1 MTHRRDPLPAAGPVL
16 SIVGPTAAGKSGF
29 AVEVALRFGGEIV
42 SCDSMAVYRGLDIG
56 TDKPT
61 VEDRAKVPHHL
72 IDVAEPGSYFSAGAF
87 RRSALHV
94 LDGIRERG
102 RLGILVGG
110 TGLYY
115 RALTQGLI
123 AVPGRQEAL
132 RERLNARIARTGP
145 ERLHRILSR
154 FDPIT
159 AAKIGPRDSLRIVRA
174 LEVFITTGRPQSWWI
189 SENPFG
195 NRVLPGL
202 RLGLTA
208 PRQFLYDRIESRVD
222 QMMRRGLLE
231 EVKALHASGV
241 LAGPVRKAIGYMEL
255 AGFLEG
261 LFSLDEAVSQIK
273 LHSRRLAK
281 RQLTWFRKETHIKW
295 FEIDK
300 EAWKDDAMEFIKRW
314 NEKAGR

>member
-1 MTHRRDPLPAAGPVL
+1 MTNPRDPSSAGPVL

-29 AVEVALRFGGEIV
+29 AMAAALRFAGEIV

-56 TDKPT
+56 TDKPSL
-61 VEDRAKVPHHL
+61 EDRSRVPHHL
-72 IDVAEPGSYFSAGAF
+72 VDVAAPGSYFSAGAF
-87 RRSALHV
+87 RRSALEAME
-94 LDGIRERG
+94 GIRQRG
-102 RLGILVGG
+102 RLCILVGG

-132 RERLNARIARTGP
+132 RERLSARIARTGP
-145 ERLHRILSR
+145 ERVHRILER
-154 FDPIT
+154 FDPST
-159 AAKIGPRDSLRIVRA
+159 AARIGTRDSLRIVRA
-174 LEVFITTGRPQSWWI
+174 LEVLITTGKPQSQWI
-189 SENPFG
+189 LENPFG
-195 NRVLPGL
+195 NRVMPGL

-208 PRQFLYDRIESRVD
+208 PRKFLYDKIESRVD

-231 EVKALHASGV
+231 EVRELHASGV
-241 LAGPVRKAIGYMEL
+241 LVGPVRKAIGYMEL

-281 RQLTWFRKETHIKW
+281 RQLAWFRKETDIKW

-314 NEKAGR
+314 DEKAGR

>member
-1 MTHRRDPLPAAGPVL
+1 MTKSHDTGAPTGPVL

-29 AVEVALRFGGEIV
+29 AIEAALCLGAEIV

-56 TDKPT
+56 TDKPSN
-61 VEDRAKVPHHL
+61 EERARVPHHL
-72 IDVAEPGSYFSAGAF
+72 VDVAEPGSYFSAGAF
-87 RRSALHV
+87 RRSALRAIEEI
-94 LDGIRERG
+94 GERR
-102 RLGILVGG
+102 RLCILVGG

-132 RERLNARIARTGP
+132 RERLNERIARTGP
-145 ERLHRILSR
+145 ERLHRILR
-154 FDPIT
+154 RVDPAT
-159 AAKIGPRDSLRIVRA
+159 AARIGERDSLRIVRA
-174 LEVFITTGRPQSWWI
+174 LEVLITTGKPQSQWI
-189 SENPFG
+189 RENPFG
-195 NRVLPGL
+195 NRVIPGL

-222 QMMRRGLLE
+222 EMMRRGLLE
-231 EVKALHASGV
+231 EVKALHGRGV
-241 LAGPVRKAIGYMEL
+241 LSGPVGKAIGYMEL

-261 LFSLDEAVSQIK
+261 LFTLDEAVAQIK

-281 RQLTWFRKETHIKW
+281 RQLAWFKKETDIKW